1 MTIFEWLK
9 GGSHERMQAGG
20 VDIQGGCGVG
30 QGVDQCIRLAKTNI
44 WSLEVHDRGGKCFAL
59 SEN

>member
-1 MTIFEWLK
+1 
-9 GGSHERMQAGG
+9 MQAGG